1 MLFQSISLVIN
12 ILFVVYIVI
21 LTNKIN
27 VLRKEN
33 TKLLKDTNAFDDLK
47 TAVKHKLEFSTE
59 METIKFLRVEKGL
72 SMIDAKQLVDSMKK

>member
-1 MLFQSISLVIN
+1 MLLQSVSLVIN
-12 ILFVVYIVI
+12 ILFIVYIVI
-21 LTNKIN
+21 LTNKIK

-47 TAVKHKLEFSTE
+47 TEVKHKLEFFSE

-72 SMIDAKQLVDSMKK
+72 SMIDAKQLVDSMKN